1 MFTFNPKDRVYHNF
15 IVSRKPAIIEVS
27 VKYFVMLAMVECVL
41 GPFVYMINY
50 SIFLAKMTNKLY
62 HAKKAELITEKKK
75 RQKKQKGEKDPIAEV
90 RGKMDERESLK
101 ISWLDVFLYK
111 FVKCNCYRNC
121 HKDKTLKFYKGK
133 IIYEAEQKFIND
145 GDIGSMVSW
154 VRKSRIMVT
163 SMLDRDS
170 YTFLKYQ

>member
-62 HAKKAELITEKKK
+62 HAKKAELITEKKR
-75 RQKKQKGEKDPIAEV
+75 RQKNQMI
-90 RGKMDERESLK
+90 
-101 ISWLDVFLYK
+101 
-111 FVKCNCYRNC
+111 
-121 HKDKTLKFYKGK
+121 KTLNMTVGK
-133 IIYEAEQKFIND
+133 SEITFIA
-145 GDIGSMVSW
+145 S
-154 VRKSRIMVT
+154 KT
-163 SMLDRDS
+163 
-170 YTFLKYQ
+170 